1 MLNEKALK
9 TAACAAFALVA
20 GVACGAQTETFESGT
35 WTSGGTPSGLSGTW
49 GGDGYIVASNITSVT
64 GGFIDSTVAHT
75 KVLSVEGTV
84 VCTNDSG
91 SAEAQ
96 AQIDFLVNVPD
107 ASDELDS
114 LDSDVQIAV
123 AAGTNVTAA
132 AVGTVPLMIYCKPK
146 TDDAGT
152 VAGSASWIPGP
163 EMTTGAWHRVS
174 LLFDYSSGF
183 CKVSLDG
190 SPCVTTNGFV
200 TTNAA
205 SQTSVKGAWYKLANN
220 PAQKNYVKDLTFVGV
235 AAIDDVVIGQ
245 ETAVT
250 ETTYT
255 GTATIEG
262 ISVDNTDLVKWGVTA
277 DTAAS
282 VTLDDSGLTVAQKVV
297 AGLDPTDGSKFEAT
311 GMTMTSAAIATIALP
326 AGIDTTGR
334 TYTVQYSTDDG
345 VTKTSATTVNNGD
358 GTLTVS
364 GLPSEGAVLKIY
376 ISVSASGN

>member
-20 GVACGAQTETFESGT
+20 GVACGVQTETFETGT
-35 WTSGGTPSGLSGTW
+35 WTSGGTPTGLSGTW
-49 GGDGYIVASNITSVT
+49 GGDGYIVASNIASVA
-64 GGFIDSTVAHT
+64 GGFIDSTVAHD
-75 KVLSVEGTV
+75 KVLAVEGMV

-91 SAEAQ
+91 SAQAQ
-96 AQIDFLVNVPD
+96 AQTDLLVNVPD
-107 ASDELDS
+107 ACDELDS

-132 AVGTVPLMIYCKPK
+132 AGTVPLMIYCKPK

-174 LLFDYSSGF
+174 LLFDYGSGL

-200 TTNAA
+200 TTNVA
-205 SQTSVKGAWYKLANN
+205 SQTSVKGAWYKLAYV
-220 PAQKNYVKDLTFVGV
+220 PASEKYVHNLTFVGV

-250 ETTYT
+250 ETYT

-262 ISVDNTDLVKWGVTA
+262 ISVEKTDLVKWGVTA

-311 GMTMTSAAIATIALP
+311 GMTMTSAATATIALP

-345 VTKTSATTVNNGD
+345 ATKTPATTVNNGD

-364 GLPSEGAVLKIY
+364 DLPSEGAVLKIY

>member
-20 GVACGAQTETFESGT
+20 GVACGAQTETFETGT
-35 WTSGGTPSGLSGTW
+35 WTSGGTPTDLSGTW
-49 GGDGYIVASNITSVT
+49 GGDGYIVASNIASVA
-64 GGFIDSTVAHT
+64 GGFIDSNVDHT
-75 KVLSVEGTV
+75 KVLAVEGTV
-84 VCTNDSG
+84 VCTNGSG
-91 SAEAQ
+91 TAQ
-96 AQIDFLVNVPD
+96 AQAQTDFLVNVPD
-107 ASDELDS
+107 ASDELDT

-146 TDDAGT
+146 TDAGT
-152 VAGSASWIPGP
+152 AADSPSWIPGP
-163 EMTTGAWHRVS
+163 EMTTGEWHRVS
-174 LLFDYSSGF
+174 LLFDYGSGL

-200 TTNAA
+200 TTNVA

-220 PAQKNYVKDLTFVGV
+220 PAQNYVNNLTFVGV

-245 ETAVT
+245 ETTVT
-250 ETTYT
+250 ETYS

-262 ISVDNTDLVKWGVTA
+262 ISVANTNLVKWGVTA

-311 GMTMTSAAIATIALP
+311 GMTMTTATTATIALP

-345 VTKTSATTVNNGD
+345 ATKTPATTVVNNED

-376 ISVSASGN
+376 ISVSAASN